1 MIAMPSSR
9 RSREC
14 PSGSIPTTVQSNLCI
29 LKHLEHH
36 ISRALPLVYLFCIQ
50 TPEVCLQKCIC
61 PLPHLWLRSSSLCRA
76 WWLLDTL
83 TGLMSFLGSIS
94 ASRPGSEE
102 WEWVERDG
110 EALPGSS
117 SGLSRWIRAGIP
129 MSSPGFDAVTH
140 NRIVT
145 EINGLL

>member
-1 MIAMPSSR
+1 MVAYQLQYIQICASLSIF
-9 RSREC
+9 SIISLQLDFC
-14 PSGSIPTTVQSNLCI
+14 PV
-29 LKHLEHH
+29 LE
-36 ISRALPLVYLFCIQ
+36 IKAPKI
-50 TPEVCLQKCIC
+50 CLQKYIC

-76 WWLLDTL
+76 WWLLETL

-102 WEWVERDG
+102 CEWVERDG

-117 SGLSRWIRAGIP
+117 SALSRWIRAGSRP
-129 MSSPGFDAVTH
+129 MSSPGFDTVTH

-145 EINGLL
+145 DISGLF